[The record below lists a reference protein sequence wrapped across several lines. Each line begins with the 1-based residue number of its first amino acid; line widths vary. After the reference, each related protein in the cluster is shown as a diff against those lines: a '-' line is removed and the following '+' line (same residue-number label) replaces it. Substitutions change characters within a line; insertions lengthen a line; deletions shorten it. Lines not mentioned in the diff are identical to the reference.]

1 MTATAII
8 PARGGSKRIPRKNIR
23 QFHGR
28 PMIAW
33 TIDTAINSGLF
44 SNVIVS
50 TDDAEIAAIAQEHG
64 AQVPFLRPADFSND
78 YATTKDVMRHAVTW
92 LAKNQIESDF
102 VCCLYATAP
111 FLQAEDV
118 VKGLRALQESTAEY
132 AYAVTEFDY
141 SPHRALIKNQ
151 NGQVSLE
158 KPELAAVRS
167 QDLPSLVHDAGQ
179 FYWAKTETWLTQQEV
194 LSSAGIGI
202 EIPRSQAQ
210 DIDNEE
216 DWKLAEALFVA
227 LGGAATLP

>member
-78 YATTKDVMRHAVTW
+78 YATTQDVMRHAVTW

-167 QDLPSLVHDAGQ
+167 QGVPSLVHDAGQ
-179 FYWAKTETWLTQQEV
+179 FYWAKTETWLTQREI

-216 DWKLAEALFVA
+216 DWKLAEALFI
-227 LGGAATLP
+227 LNQQDF

>member
-78 YATTKDVMRHAVTW
+78 YATTQDVMRHAVTW

-118 VKGLRALQESTAEY
+118 VKALRALQESTADY

-141 SPHRALIKNQ
+141 SPHRALVKNQ

-179 FYWAKTETWLTQQEV
+179 FYWAKTETWLTQREI

-216 DWKLAEALFVA
+216 DWKLAEALFI
-227 LGGAATLP
+227 LNQQDF

>member
-78 YATTKDVMRHAVTW
+78 YATTQDVMRHAVTW

-118 VKGLRALQESTAEY
+118 VKGLRALQESTADY

>member
-78 YATTKDVMRHAVTW
+78 YATTQDVMRHAVTW

-179 FYWAKTETWLTQQEV
+179 FYWAKAETWLTQREI

-216 DWKLAEALFVA
+216 DWKLAEALFI
-227 LGGAATLP
+227 LNQQDF

>member
-118 VKGLRALQESTAEY
+118 VKGLRALQESTADY

-179 FYWAKTETWLTQQEV
+179 FYWAKTETWLTQREI

-216 DWKLAEALFVA
+216 DWKLAEALFI
-227 LGGAATLP
+227 LNQQDF

>member
-78 YATTKDVMRHAVTW
+78 YATTKDVKRHAVTW

-179 FYWAKTETWLTQQEV
+179 FYWAKAETWLTQREI

-216 DWKLAEALFVA
+216 DWKLAEALFI
-227 LGGAATLP
+227 LNQQDF

>member
-118 VKGLRALQESTAEY
+118 VKGLRALQESTADY

-227 LGGAATLP
+227 LGGAPTLP

>member
-1 MTATAII
+1 
-8 PARGGSKRIPRKNIR
+8 
-23 QFHGR
+23 
-28 PMIAW
+28 MIAW

-78 YATTKDVMRHAVTW
+78 YATTQDVMRHAVTW

-118 VKGLRALQESTAEY
+118 VKGLRALQESTADY

>member
-78 YATTKDVMRHAVTW
+78 YATTKDVKRHAVTW

-118 VKGLRALQESTAEY
+118 VKGLRALQESTADY

-141 SPHRALIKNQ
+141 SPHRALVKNQ

-179 FYWAKTETWLTQQEV
+179 FYWAKTETWLTQREI

-216 DWKLAEALFVA
+216 DWKLAEALFI
-227 LGGAATLP
+227 LNQQDF

>member
-118 VKGLRALQESTAEY
+118 VKGLRALQESTADY

-179 FYWAKTETWLTQQEV
+179 FYWAKTETWLTQREI
-194 LSSAGIGI
+194 LSTAGIGI

-216 DWKLAEALFVA
+216 DWKLAEALFI
-227 LGGAATLP
+227 LNQQDF

>member
-1 MTATAII
+1 
-8 PARGGSKRIPRKNIR
+8 
-23 QFHGR
+23 
-28 PMIAW
+28 MIAW

-78 YATTKDVMRHAVTW
+78 YATTQDVMRHAVTW

-118 VKGLRALQESTAEY
+118 VKGLRALQESTADY

-227 LGGAATLP
+227 LGGPATLP

>member
-78 YATTKDVMRHAVTW
+78 YATTQDVMRHAVTW

>member
-179 FYWAKTETWLTQQEV
+179 FYWAKTETWLTQREI

-216 DWKLAEALFVA
+216 DWKLAEALFI
-227 LGGAATLP
+227 LNQQDF

>member
-33 TIDTAINSGLF
+33 TIDTAINSSLF

-50 TDDAEIAAIAQEHG
+50 TEDAEIAAIAQEHG
-64 AQVPFLRPADFSND
+64 AQVPFLRPAAFSND
-78 YATTKDVMRHAVTW
+78 YATTQDVMRHAVTW

-118 VKGLRALQESTAEY
+118 VKGLRALQESTADY

-158 KPELAAVRS
+158 KPELASVRS

-179 FYWAKTETWLTQQEV
+179 FYWAKTETWLTQREI
-194 LSSAGIGI
+194 LSTAGIGI

-216 DWKLAEALFVA
+216 DWKLAEALF
-227 LGGAATLP
+227 TLNQQDL

>member
-1 MTATAII
+1 M
-8 PARGGSKRIPRKNIR
+8 
-23 QFHGR
+23 
-28 PMIAW
+28 
-33 TIDTAINSGLF
+33 F

-118 VKGLRALQESTAEY
+118 VKGLRALQESTADY

>member
-118 VKGLRALQESTAEY
+118 VKGLRALQESTADY

-179 FYWAKTETWLTQQEV
+179 FYWAKAETWLTQREI

-216 DWKLAEALFVA
+216 DWKLAEALFI
-227 LGGAATLP
+227 LNQQDF

>member
-8 PARGGSKRIPRKNIR
+8 PSRGGSKRIPRKNIR

-78 YATTKDVMRHAVTW
+78 YATTQDVMRHAVTW

-118 VKGLRALQESTAEY
+118 VKGLRALQESTADY

-179 FYWAKTETWLTQQEV
+179 FYWAKAETWLTQREI

-216 DWKLAEALFVA
+216 DWKLAEALFI
-227 LGGAATLP
+227 LNQQDF

>member
-118 VKGLRALQESTAEY
+118 VKGLRALQESTADY

-216 DWKLAEALFVA
+216 DWKLAEALFI
-227 LGGAATLP
+227 LNQQDF

>member
-78 YATTKDVMRHAVTW
+78 YATTKDVKRHAVTW

-118 VKGLRALQESTAEY
+118 VKGLRALQESTADY

>member
-78 YATTKDVMRHAVTW
+78 YATTQDVMRHAVTW

-118 VKGLRALQESTAEY
+118 VKGLRALQESTADY

-179 FYWAKTETWLTQQEV
+179 FYWAKTETWLTQREI

-216 DWKLAEALFVA
+216 DWKLAEALFI
-227 LGGAATLP
+227 LNQQDF

>member
-118 VKGLRALQESTAEY
+118 VKGLRALQESTADY

-179 FYWAKTETWLTQQEV
+179 FYWAKAETWLTQREI
-194 LSSAGIGI
+194 LSTAGIGI

-216 DWKLAEALFVA
+216 DWKLAEALF
-227 LGGAATLP
+227 TLNQQDL

>member
-8 PARGGSKRIPRKNIR
+8 PARGGSKRIQRKNIR

-64 AQVPFLRPADFSND
+64 AQVPFLRPAAFSND
-78 YATTKDVMRHAVTW
+78 YATTQDVMRHAVTW

-118 VKGLRALQESTAEY
+118 VKGLRALQESTADY

-216 DWKLAEALFVA
+216 DWKLAEALFIA
-227 LGGAATLP
+227 RGDAAILP

>member
-33 TIDTAINSGLF
+33 TIDTAINSSLF

-50 TDDAEIAAIAQEHG
+50 TEDAEIAAIAQEHG

-78 YATTKDVMRHAVTW
+78 YATTQDVMRHAVTW

-111 FLQAEDV
+111 FLQAEDI
-118 VKGLRALQESTAEY
+118 VKGLRALQESTADY
-132 AYAVTEFDY
+132 AYTVTEFDY

>member
-78 YATTKDVMRHAVTW
+78 YATTQDVMRHAVTW

-118 VKGLRALQESTAEY
+118 VKGLRARRNQLQIMHTLSQ
-132 AYAVTEFDY
+132 
-141 SPHRALIKNQ
+141 SSIAL
-151 NGQVSLE
+151 L
-158 KPELAAVRS
+158 
-167 QDLPSLVHDAGQ
+167 
-179 FYWAKTETWLTQQEV
+179 
-194 LSSAGIGI
+194 IG
-202 EIPRSQAQ
+202 
-210 DIDNEE
+210 
-216 DWKLAEALFVA
+216 L
-227 LGGAATLP
+227 

>member
-78 YATTKDVMRHAVTW
+78 YATTKDVKRHAVTW

>member
-118 VKGLRALQESTAEY
+118 VKGLRALQESTADY

-179 FYWAKTETWLTQQEV
+179 FYWAKTETWLRQQEV

-227 LGGAATLP
+227 LGGPATLP

>member
-78 YATTKDVMRHAVTW
+78 YATTQDVMRHAVTW

-118 VKGLRALQESTAEY
+118 VKGLRALQESTADY

-227 LGGAATLP
+227 LGGPATLP

>member
-78 YATTKDVMRHAVTW
+78 YATTQDVMRHAVTW

-179 FYWAKTETWLTQQEV
+179 FYWAKTETWLTQREI

-216 DWKLAEALFVA
+216 DWKLAEALFI
-227 LGGAATLP
+227 LNQQDF

>member
-78 YATTKDVMRHAVTW
+78 YATTQDVMRHAVTW

-111 FLQAEDV
+111 FLQAGDV
-118 VKGLRALQESTAEY
+118 VKGLRALQESTADY

-179 FYWAKTETWLTQQEV
+179 FYWAKTETWLTQREI

-216 DWKLAEALFVA
+216 DWKLAEALFI
-227 LGGAATLP
+227 LNQQDF

>member
-118 VKGLRALQESTAEY
+118 VKGLRALQESTADY

>member
-50 TDDAEIAAIAQEHG
+50 TEDAEIAAIAQEHG

-118 VKGLRALQESTAEY
+118 VKGLRALQESTADY

-179 FYWAKTETWLTQQEV
+179 FYWAKAETWLTQREI

-216 DWKLAEALFVA
+216 DWKLAEALFI
-227 LGGAATLP
+227 LNQQDF

>member
-1 MTATAII
+1 M
-8 PARGGSKRIPRKNIR
+8 
-23 QFHGR
+23 
-28 PMIAW
+28 
-33 TIDTAINSGLF
+33 F

-78 YATTKDVMRHAVTW
+78 YATTQDVMRHAVTW

-179 FYWAKTETWLTQQEV
+179 FYWAKTETWLTQREI

-216 DWKLAEALFVA
+216 DWKLAEALFI
-227 LGGAATLP
+227 LNQQDF

>member
-118 VKGLRALQESTAEY
+118 VKGLRALQESTADY

-227 LGGAATLP
+227 LGGPATLP